1 MTKSLPPV
9 FDPCCGAKKF
19 YFAKDAPIV
28 LYGDI
33 RDKSYVQ
40 SDGRV
45 LNVNPDL
52 QLDVTDLPFEDETFA
67 LVVFDPPHLVSAGAD
82 SFMAQSYGTLP
93 PNPLRFI
100 YQGFSE
106 CWRVLKGNGTLIF
119 KWNTDQIEIEDV
131 LRALPVPPLFGNRR
145 PTNKKGGGQTYW
157 MVFFKAERADFELT
171 A

>member
-9 FDPCCGAKKF
+9 FDPCCGPKKF
-19 YFAKDAPIV
+19 YFAKDAPVV

-52 QLDVTDLPFEDETFA
+52 TLDVTDLPFEDESFA

-119 KWNTDQIEIEDV
+119 KWNTDQIELEDV

-145 PTNKKGGGQTYW
+145 PSNKKGGDSPTGW
-157 MVFFKAERADFELT
+157 CFSRPNAPISN
-171 A
+171 

>member
-1 MTKSLPPV
+1 MSKSLPPV

-19 YFAKDAPIV
+19 YFAKDAPVV

-119 KWNTDQIEIEDV
+119 KWNTDQIELEDV

-145 PTNKKGGGQTYW
+145 STNKKGRGQTYW
-157 MVFFKAERADFELT
+157 MVFFKAERADFEL
-171 A
+171 AA

>member
-19 YFAKDAPIV
+19 YFAKDAPVV

-119 KWNTDQIEIEDV
+119 KWNTDQIELEDV

-145 PTNKKGGGQTYW
+145 PTNKKGRGQTYW
-157 MVFFKAERADFELT
+157 MVFFKTERADFELT

>member
-1 MTKSLPPV
+1 MSKSLPPV

-19 YFAKDAPIV
+19 YFAKDAPVV

-119 KWNTDQIEIEDV
+119 KWNTDQIELEDV

-145 PTNKKGGGQTYW
+145 STNKKGRGQTYW